1 MQKVSGERSA
11 AVAMTSP
18 CDDCDIRDLA
28 ICGTLRV
35 DEVQRLSRIM
45 ATVEFAAGDP
55 IVDEG
60 EPCDFVYTLTAGA
73 VRLYKLLADGRRS
86 VTGFLFPGDF
96 LGVSMPETYV
106 ASAEAIT
113 PAALCRFQ
121 RSELTQLLEDIPT
134 LERRLFHRA
143 TEELNLA
150 QEQIVLLGRKTAAER
165 VASFLR
171 SLRTRQ
177 EKRHLPANPVIVPM
191 TRTDIADYLGL
202 TTETVSR
209 TITQFKNKGLIRV
222 ESASRIRVLDDD
234 ELDGLAEAI

>member
-1 MQKVSGERSA
+1 MQQHVSGETSVA
-11 AVAMTSP
+11 AMHSP

-45 ATVEFAAGDP
+45 TSVELAAGDT

-60 EPCDFVYTLTAGA
+60 EPSDFVYTLTSGA

-96 LGVSMPETYV
+96 LGVSMQDIYGS
-106 ASAEAIT
+106 SAEAIT
-113 PAALCRFQ
+113 PVTLCRFQ
-121 RSELTQLLEDIPT
+121 RTELEALMMDIPT
-134 LERRLFHRA
+134 LERRLFARA
-143 TEELNLA
+143 TEEIQLM

-171 SLRTRQ
+171 SLAQRQ
-177 EKRHLPANPVIVPM
+177 EKRHLPANPVTVPM

-209 TITQFKNKGLIRV
+209 TITQFKTKELISI
-222 ESASRIRVLDDD
+222 ENGSRIRILDEDQLDD
-234 ELDGLAEAI
+234 LAEAI

>member
-1 MQKVSGERSA
+1 MANVSGNMSA
-11 AVAMTSP
+11 AAALPSP

-28 ICGTLRV
+28 ICGALRV
-35 DEVQRLSRIM
+35 DEVQRLSSIM
-45 ATVEFAAGDP
+45 ATIELSAGDP

-60 EPCDFVYTLTAGA
+60 EPSVYVYTLTGGA

-96 LGVSMPETYV
+96 LGVSMQRTYN
-106 ASAEAIT
+106 AGAEAIT
-113 PAALCRFQ
+113 PVTLCRFQ
-121 RSELTQLLEDIPT
+121 REELKQLMTEIPSLEH
-134 LERRLFHRA
+134 RLFARA
-143 TEELNLA
+143 TEELGLL

-171 SLRTRQ
+171 GLSERQ
-177 EKRHLPANPVIVPM
+177 VKRHLPPSPITVPM

-209 TITQFKNKGLIRV
+209 TITQFKSKGLISV
-222 ESASRIRVLDDD
+222 EAASRIRILD
-234 ELDGLAEAI
+234 EAQLDKLAEAG

>member
-1 MQKVSGERSA
+1 MQHFPGETGVT
-11 AVAMTSP
+11 VATPSP

-35 DEVQRLSRIM
+35 DEVQKLSRIM
-45 ATVEFAAGDP
+45 NTMELSAGDP

-60 EPCDFVYTLTAGA
+60 EPCEFVYTLTGGA

-96 LGVSMPETYV
+96 LGVSMQDTYGS
-106 ASAEAIT
+106 SAEAIT
-113 PAALCRFQ
+113 PVTLCRFH
-121 RSELTQLLEDIPT
+121 RAELKRLLSEIPT
-134 LERRLFHRA
+134 LERRLFNRA
-143 TEELNLA
+143 TEELYLM

-171 SLRTRQ
+171 GLSQRQ
-177 EKRHLPANPVIVPM
+177 VKRHLPANPVTVPM

-209 TITQFKNKGLIRV
+209 TITQFKTKGLISV
-222 ESASRIRVLDDD
+222 ETGSLIRIRDEDQLDD
-234 ELDGLAEAI
+234 LAEAI